1 MRLRAYAAKKKKIE
15 LKIKNSILVLCVAI
29 FSFCKI
35 SFAQDEMNG
44 NVKEKIE
51 AEKVAFLTK
60 KMDLTSAESQVFW
73 PVYNQYRKELEATRQ
88 DKKDLL
94 HDTKKNFDNMNDA
107 EIEKAILEGFNMEQ
121 HELDL
126 KKKYYTEF
134 KKVIPTKKIVK
145 LYRAERQW
153 TLYLVQR
160 LKELQNQN

>member
-1 MRLRAYAAKKKKIE
+1 MKKLKK
-15 LKIKNSILVLCVAI
+15 ILVLLFVVAI
-29 FSFCKI
+29 SFCKI
-35 SFAQDEMNG
+35 SFAQDEING

-60 KMDLTSAESQVFW
+60 KMDLTAAESQTFW

-94 HDTKKNFDNMNDA
+94 HDTKKNFENTGDA

>member
-1 MRLRAYAAKKKKIE
+1 M
-15 LKIKNSILVLCVAI
+15 KIKNYILILAVAI
-29 FSFCKI
+29 FSFCN
-35 SFAQDEMNG
+35 FALAQDGEMNG

-60 KMDLTSAESQVFW
+60 KMDLTSAESQAFW

-94 HDTKKNFDNMNDA
+94 HDTKKNFETAGDA

-134 KKVIPTKKIVK
+134 KKVITTKKIVK